1 MLMILVAFEFTVLEN
16 KERDYFREVE
26 KLQSELNKTKGFL
39 SVDRFVHNSKTN
51 CYVSIST
58 WEDEESVV
66 SWKNN
71 SKHLLSQNLGKKDIF
86 KSYRIRVAKV
96 LRDYTN

>member
-1 MLMILVAFEFTVLEN
+1 MILVVFEFTVLEN
-16 KERDYFREVE
+16 KEKDYFREVE

-39 SVDRFVHNSKTN
+39 SVDRFVHNSEPN

-58 WEDEESVV
+58 WEDEKSVV

-71 SKHLLSQNLGKKDIF
+71 SKHILSQNIGKKDIF
-86 KSYRIRVAKV
+86 KSFKIRVTNV
-96 LRDYTN
+96 VREYTN

>member
-1 MLMILVAFEFTVLEN
+1 MILVAFEFTVLEN
-16 KERDYFREVE
+16 KERDYFGEVE

>member
-1 MLMILVAFEFTVLEN
+1 MILVVFEFTVLEN
-16 KERDYFREVE
+16 KEKDYFREVE
-26 KLQSELNKTKGFL
+26 KLQSELSKTKGFL

-86 KSYRIRVAKV
+86 KSYRIRVTNV
-96 LRDYTN
+96 VREYTDKD

>member
-1 MLMILVAFEFTVLEN
+1 MILVAFEFTVLEN

-66 SWKNN
+66 FWKNN

>member
-1 MLMILVAFEFTVLEN
+1 MILVVFEFTVVEN

>member
-1 MLMILVAFEFTVLEN
+1 MILVAFEFTVLEN

-58 WEDEESVV
+58 WTEVQISFDV
-66 SWKNN
+66 
-71 SKHLLSQNLGKKDIF
+71 
-86 KSYRIRVAKV
+86 
-96 LRDYTN
+96 